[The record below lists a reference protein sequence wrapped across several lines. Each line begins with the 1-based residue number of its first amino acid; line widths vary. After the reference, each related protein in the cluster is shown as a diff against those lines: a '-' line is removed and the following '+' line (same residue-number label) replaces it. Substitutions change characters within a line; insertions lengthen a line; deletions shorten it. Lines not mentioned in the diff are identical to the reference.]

1 MTISK
6 LAALAAVSAIALTR
20 DREAPPE
27 QLTREL
33 AFEVRAGSVD
43 DRNRTVQL
51 TFSSEE
57 PYQRWWGTEVLDH
70 AEASVR
76 LGRLNNG
83 GALLMDHDSRDQ
95 VGVVERAWIEG
106 RKAYAVVR
114 FGKSARAQEV
124 YEDVKDG
131 IRKLVSVGYRILE
144 LALEKS
150 SDGQETYR
158 ATDWEPYE
166 ISLVAVPADPSV
178 GVGRDGKP
186 EGFDPRTLLEK
197 ENDMRLARN
206 ASGTPAPAQNVPAA
220 DAQLDARAERAR
232 VLDLQEMARRFSIDQ
247 ATVDQAINEGWTRD
261 QLAQRLP
268 SNRPAVAIRT
278 GEEIDRRDDF
288 NRARDQFSLVNA
300 IRDMVEGGK
309 LTGREAEVS
318 QELARMNGGRA
329 PQGIYVPT
337 GILAERTQLV
347 GTPSV
352 GGNLVGQEYRDQDFI
367 TPLRRR
373 SVIMQSGATVL
384 TDLVGNAVLPRQT
397 NATAGQWI
405 AEDAEATETDL
416 TFDQVTLTPKTVSG
430 RISWSRQA
438 ALQALPAMENIVR
451 GDLSEQLG
459 LALDAAAIA
468 GTAASNQPR
477 GILNTAGIGAVPIG
491 TNGGAPT
498 FDHIV
503 ALETAVAA
511 ANADAGTMAYLT
523 NSAMRGRLKRTTQ
536 FGSGTDA
543 PIWSPD
549 NRVNGYAAL
558 MSNNVPSDL
567 TKGSGTNLSAM
578 IFGNWQHLLI
588 GLWGALDLI
597 VDPYTF
603 SSRGRIRISAFLSAD
618 ISVRRAASFA
628 AIVDAITT

>member
-1 MTISK
+1 MTTIK
-6 LAALAAVSAIALTR
+6 LTALCAVSALTLTR
-20 DREAPPE
+20 DGEAPPE

-43 DRNRTVQL
+43 DKARTVQL

-150 SDGQETYR
+150 SAGEETYR

-178 GVGRDGKP
+178 GVGRDGAP
-186 EGFDPRTLLEK
+186 AAFDPRTLIEK
-197 ENDMRLARN
+197 ENDMRLKRN
-206 ASGTPAPAQNVPAA
+206 AAGAPAPAAPTPENNGA
-220 DAQLDARAERAR
+220 DAERQR
-232 VLDLQEMARRFSIDQ
+232 VLNIQAMGDRLNCRDLADH
-247 ATVDQAINEGWTRD
+247 AVANGWT
-261 QLAQRLP
+261 
-268 SNRPAVAIRT
+268 T
-278 GEEIDRRDDF
+278 
-288 NRARDQFSLVNA
+288 DQFTEAYRKRSGPAIALRTPESPGSDEFTRLQREFSVVRA
-300 IRDMVEGGK
+300 IRDMVDGGR

-318 QELARMNGGRA
+318 QELGRRNGGTA
-329 PQGIYVPT
+329 PKGIYVPT
-337 GILAERTQLV
+337 GILGERVQLV
-347 GTPSV
+347 GTAGV
-352 GGNLVGQEYRDQDFI
+352 GGNLVGQEFREQDFI
-367 TPLRRR
+367 NPLRNR

-384 TDLVGNAVLPRQT
+384 TDLVGNAILPRQT
-397 NATAGQWI
+397 NATGGEWI

-438 ALQALPAMENIVR
+438 ALQALPAMETIVR
-451 GDLSEQLG
+451 MDLAEQLG
-459 LALDAAAIA
+459 IALDAAAIA
-468 GTAASNQPR
+468 GPGSGNQPR
-477 GILNTAGIGAVPIG
+477 GILNTSGIGAVAIG

-498 FDHIV
+498 FDHMV
-503 ALETAVAA
+503 DLESAITN
-511 ANADAGTMAYLT
+511 ANADVGQLAYLT
-523 NSAMRGRLKRTTQ
+523 NSRMRGKLKKTLETASA
-536 FGSGTDA
+536 GSEKV
-543 PIWSPD
+543 WRPD
-549 NRVNGYAAL
+549 NMVNGYSAL
-558 MSNNVPSDL
+558 TSNNVPSDL

-578 IFGNWQHLLI
+578 IFGNWQDLLI
-588 GLWGALDLI
+588 GLWGAMDLI

-603 SSRGRIRISAFLSAD
+603 SSRGRVRISAFLSAD
-618 ISVRRAASFA
+618 IAVRHPASFA
-628 AIVDAITT
+628 AIVDATTN